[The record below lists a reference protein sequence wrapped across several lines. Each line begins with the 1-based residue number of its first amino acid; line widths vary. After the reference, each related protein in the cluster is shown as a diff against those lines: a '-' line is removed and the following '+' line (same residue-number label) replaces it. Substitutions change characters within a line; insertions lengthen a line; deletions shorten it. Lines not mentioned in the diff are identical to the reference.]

1 MKNSTQFD
9 IYSAYYKLF
18 LNEAEGK
25 YSLSD
30 NSGEEVVS
38 SENSATEDELISSE
52 MFELEANEES
62 VSDSLNKELKADVDA
77 LRSNLK
83 KAIESK
89 TVDENRLNYA
99 YITKEVYHEKQNNI
113 YTFEFIQLL
122 QDKYL
127 DESIESQ
134 ILYKLLRHTELAIVQ
149 KTSIKQSLLDKITE
163 LEGKLK
169 KEQKKSED
177 LAKQLKEDLTNEKN
191 EIVGLTEKLGKTTKE
206 WEKSKKEIDEQI
218 KKVMPEII
226 GIMGVFA
233 TIIFAVFSGF
243 NEITTLGESL
253 SSTPIFKVMIYIG
266 TTFIVLIGIMFISYF
281 AVGKFFNKNLKSCG
295 CNNRKCNHNLLE
307 KYPTILIFIWFG
319 ISFIAIGFV
328 LRFYNDYIQCILFQ
342 NSKINLMI
350 VLILLLLIPI
360 AGGLY
365 ILFKGIFIPNKKK
378 IKRNKN
384 RKAE

>member
-89 TVDENRLNYA
+89 TVDVNRLNYA

-191 EIVGLTEKLGKTTKE
+191 EIVGLTEKLGKTTEE

-378 IKRNKN
+378 KK
-384 RKAE
+384 

>member
-18 LNEAEGK
+18 LNDAEGK

-38 SENSATEDELISSE
+38 SESSATEDELISSE
-52 MFELEANEES
+52 KFELEANKES

-89 TVDENRLNYA
+89 IVDENRLNYA

-127 DESIESQ
+127 DDSIESQ

-163 LEGKLK
+163 LEGKLQN
-169 KEQKKSED
+169 EQKKSED
-177 LAKQLKEDLTNEKN
+177 LAKQLQEDLKNEKN
-191 EIVGLTEKLGKTTKE
+191 EIVELTEKLGKTTEE

-295 CNNRKCNHNLLE
+295 CNNNRKCNHNLLE

-378 IKRNKN
+378 KK
-384 RKAE
+384 